1 MGIANPC
8 QEKLVYALLDTQSD
22 TAFIDQDV
30 SCELQAEVSPVKL
43 KLTTMMGKNT
53 VVNSGR
59 VFDLLVRGYS
69 SATVIKLSHAYTKDY
84 IPANRENIPTRE
96 TAKRWSHFSQII
108 DEVPPLLNCE
118 VGLLIGYNCPRALA
132 PRQTILGRDDEPY
145 AVQTDLEWSIVG
157 SSEPH
162 LETGMISSFCHRVI
176 VKEIPPVTPMDA
188 IRALEGDFR
197 EVSGNDITVS
207 QEDLVFLD
215 KLQQSIKRTEQG
227 HYEMPLPFKERPQM
241 PDNKQLAEI
250 RLNQLKRKFTRDE
263 KYKEDY
269 IEYMNDIIAK
279 GEAEEVKDD
288 GLPGEI
294 WYIPHHGIYHTKKPE
309 KLRVVFDCSAKH
321 KGTSLNEHLL
331 AGPDMINNLTG
342 VLLRF

>member
-1 MGIANPC
+1 MSLHVAREGQSVSTSMIVPVWVSSAANPC

-145 AVQTDLEWSIVG
+145 AVQTDLGWSIVG

-241 PDNKQLAEI
+241 PDNKQLTEI
-250 RLNQLKRKFTRDE
+250 
-263 KYKEDY
+263 
-269 IEYMNDIIAK
+269 
-279 GEAEEVKDD
+279 
-288 GLPGEI
+288 
-294 WYIPHHGIYHTKKPE
+294 
-309 KLRVVFDCSAKH
+309 
-321 KGTSLNEHLL
+321 
-331 AGPDMINNLTG
+331 
-342 VLLRF
+342 